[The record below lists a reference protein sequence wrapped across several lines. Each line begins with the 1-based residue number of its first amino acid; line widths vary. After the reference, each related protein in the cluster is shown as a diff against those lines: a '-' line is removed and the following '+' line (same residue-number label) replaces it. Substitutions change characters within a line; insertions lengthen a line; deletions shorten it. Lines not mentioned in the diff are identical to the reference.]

1 MSLVYLEPSA
11 LALGGVPET
20 PAGPAQGYHVMD
32 VIAPGAREGVTYL
45 REAGFEAVILSDD
58 DDAGSALGTLVDPP
72 VAVEPRLPEPVPS
85 GTWLVT
91 GDPERCQHRPAGVRT
106 LLVGPRRPPTKRPTA
121 HCDAEARDLAT
132 AVLQILADE
141 AMVVRR

>member
-20 PAGPAQGYHVMD
+20 PAGPGQRSHVLD
-32 VIAPGAREGVTYL
+32 VIAPGAREGVTHL
-45 REAGFEAVILSDD
+45 REAGFEAVILADEG
-58 DDAGSALGTLVDPP
+58 AGSALGALVHPP
-72 VAVEPRLPEPVPS
+72 VAVESRLPDRLPP

-106 LLVGPRRPPTKRPTA
+106 LLVGPRRPPTNRPTA
-121 HCDAEARDLAT
+121 HCDAEARDLGT

-141 AMVVRR
+141 AMVVQR